1 MMPDFPVSQ
10 ETPRWLTVTQAAR
23 ILGVH
28 ATTLR
33 RWADDGDV
41 RCLRTPGGHRR
52 FLEDDVNAFL
62 NAGGQPAS
70 SAASEALLQN
80 VLLHTRQEMSLEK
93 ADVEPWHAA
102 FDETSRTARQES
114 GRRLVGL
121 ALQYT
126 LRTTGRELVVK
137 EGQRIGWE
145 YGQDAAQRGLSI
157 ADTVRAFFFFRE
169 TFIRSARPGI
179 SSRGQYD
186 AEEVH
191 IHRSLREFLDHVFF
205 AALEGY
211 EYGIGRLPD
220 RSPA

>member
-1 MMPDFPVSQ
+1 MTPSLPVSQ
-10 ETPRWLTVTQAAR
+10 EPPRWLTLTQAAR

-33 RWADDGDV
+33 RWADDGEI

-52 FLEDDVNAFL
+52 FLEEDLNAFVS
-62 NAGGQPAS
+62 AREQPAS
-70 SAASEALLQN
+70 SASSEAFLQD

-93 ADVEPWHAA
+93 ASVQPWYAT
-102 FDETSRTARQES
+102 FDKTSRAARQES
-114 GRRLVGL
+114 GRHLLGL

-126 LRTTGRELVVK
+126 LRTTGREPVVK
-137 EGQRIGWE
+137 EGRRIGWE

-157 ADTVRAFFFFRE
+157 AETVRAFFFFRE

-179 SSRGQYD
+179 STRGQYD

-211 EYGIGRLPD
+211 EHGLDRLPD
-220 RSPA
+220 ESPS